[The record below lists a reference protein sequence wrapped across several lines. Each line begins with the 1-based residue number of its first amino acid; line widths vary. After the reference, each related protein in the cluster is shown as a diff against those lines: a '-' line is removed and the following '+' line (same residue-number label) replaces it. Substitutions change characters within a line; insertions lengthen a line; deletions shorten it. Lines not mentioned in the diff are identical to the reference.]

1 MTKSDLQLKQD
12 VEGELDWDPKINA
25 AQLGVSVDKGVVSLL
40 GRVGTYAEKLAAEQA
55 VKRVSGVR
63 AVSQNLTVHL
73 AKHHERSDA
82 DIAAA
87 VENALTWN
95 VLVPEGVTATVEFG
109 CIDLAGEV
117 VWNHQRNAAEQA
129 VRNLVG
135 VVNVNSSISIMP
147 ETLPEQVKQK
157 VQAALQRQAT
167 ADVRSIHIVV
177 SGGQVTLTGYA
188 ASWQAIEDAANAAWA
203 VPGVTEV
210 SDRVKVSIKSPT
222 SL

>member
-1 MTKSDLQLKQD
+1 
-12 VEGELDWDPKINA
+12 
-25 AQLGVSVDKGVVSLL
+25 
-40 GRVGTYAEKLAAEQA
+40 
-55 VKRVSGVR
+55 
-63 AVSQNLTVHL
+63 
-73 AKHHERSDA
+73 
-82 DIAAA
+82 
-87 VENALTWN
+87 
-95 VLVPEGVTATVEFG
+95 VEFG